1 MNNVDGI
8 AQLECYVDA
17 YNNDKQNSVTY
28 GADQAVV
35 GNSYDSSFNGVAIP
49 SVLHPGEYIVYRTYG
64 DGLII
69 YNYQKK
75 VPNDCKEYSIS
86 NEQVFET
93 TGQRIGELDA
103 FTSGRLAA
111 RCYMD
116 TMADTLKFKRPLYAN
131 TLGSSLSST
140 SLCSEDYVEN
150 CEMDTAVWTAL
161 AVAAVA
167 DDYFGAVG
175 NDTLIPYYF
184 SQIASSIGL
193 K

>member
-1 MNNVDGI
+1 M
-8 AQLECYVDA
+8 
-17 YNNDKQNSVTY
+17 
-28 GADQAVV
+28 
-35 GNSYDSSFNGVAIP
+35 
-49 SVLHPGEYIVYRTYG
+49 
-64 DGLII
+64 
-69 YNYQKK
+69 
-75 VPNDCKEYSIS
+75 
-86 NEQVFET
+86 FET

-175 NDTLIPYYF
+175 NDTLIPYYI